1 MKNIWK
7 FLGLTQERIGRR
19 RFLIAFLSAQWGLPL
34 AVLLVVGLFYL
45 VFGED
50 SPILFLPV
58 IVFFASLIFG
68 FIVYIKICI
77 RRVRDIGIAQNWWI
91 LAIVPLIN
99 IPFFLYLVLKKGKTV
114 GDDNTANT
122 NKTKEGLSKSF
133 YVKVAII
140 AGVLVLVA
148 ISLGAI
154 GIMQPKEDHAS
165 VSNTLSDAKEV
176 SSVEELSNLLFG
188 DDSDEDSAISF
199 RELFPDVLTRMDD
212 LRYIE
217 DIEYF
222 ETQKKLVFRLNSSI
236 LEDEHIESF
245 FSSLASSVLGDISEN
260 LDGKL
265 SVFMDNNPRTG
276 DVYGWNF
283 YRIYQEVRDED
294 CAGVGEEHLYY
305 SVCELYWNRDIP
317 IPVHAVF
324 PIIETT
330 PIDSRDLHILQI
342 YIGNKLVANFVSG
355 SVFNELSRLNL
366 IGDAFDGE
374 NIQKIPELKLK

>member
-122 NKTKEGLSKSF
+122 NKTKEG
-133 YVKVAII
+133 
-140 AGVLVLVA
+140 
-148 ISLGAI
+148 
-154 GIMQPKEDHAS
+154 M
-165 VSNTLSDAKEV
+165 
-176 SSVEELSNLLFG
+176 
-188 DDSDEDSAISF
+188 
-199 RELFPDVLTRMDD
+199 
-212 LRYIE
+212 
-217 DIEYF
+217 
-222 ETQKKLVFRLNSSI
+222 
-236 LEDEHIESF
+236 
-245 FSSLASSVLGDISEN
+245 
-260 LDGKL
+260 
-265 SVFMDNNPRTG
+265 
-276 DVYGWNF
+276 
-283 YRIYQEVRDED
+283 
-294 CAGVGEEHLYY
+294 
-305 SVCELYWNRDIP
+305 
-317 IPVHAVF
+317 
-324 PIIETT
+324 
-330 PIDSRDLHILQI
+330 
-342 YIGNKLVANFVSG
+342 
-355 SVFNELSRLNL
+355 
-366 IGDAFDGE
+366 
-374 NIQKIPELKLK
+374 